1 MVVVCYLLLFFYFL
15 LLFFICRNSRRK
27 HVSQKF
33 TPPPVNSKSSTLPLN
48 STPQYSK
55 FPKKSEA
62 SPPRSRRRQS
72 FTKKK
77 EDSTFKNL
85 KNEKEKEEPGGRSC
99 LSSLSRMQEKLR
111 KRLSRNFKNKELVP
125 ELARERPSDKN
136 WSPSPRIKIL
146 DGTSLVD
153 GRLCPLARTSSMRLT
168 PQRLSADNFKL
179 RCCLW
184 WTGWK

>member
-1 MVVVCYLLLFFYFL
+1 MVVVCYCCCF
-15 LLFFICRNSRRK
+15 LLFFICRTSRRK

-48 STPQYSK
+48 STPQYPK
-55 FPKKSEA
+55 FPKKSDA
-62 SPPRSRRRQS
+62 SPPRSSRRHS

-77 EDSTFKNL
+77 EDSTLKNL

-125 ELARERPSDKN
+125 EQARETPSDKY

-153 GRLCPLARTSSMRLT
+153 GRLCPLARTSSMRHGPPKT
-168 PQRLSADNFKL
+168 ISGHFKL

-184 WTGWK
+184 WTG